1 MASTTELAAL
11 IHQLRGASKLQRLKL
26 LALAWRQ
33 LRALS
38 AYDLKVL
45 AREAGI
51 EGLERL
57 LEELRDREG
66 INPAALL
73 RAIEQAVNADPS
85 ALRALLH
92 DVSSAHSDPERVT
105 EAKALAE
112 RWLAEAVGPFE
123 PVPEPVSLP
132 RPDDRIEPEPS
143 VRGPVPRSLPDAEGQ
158 SDPQP
163 QPPAAAKLAAPEVA
177 LPAASESVTAV
188 SAGASV
194 AQAREVREPEPRR
207 PARLVQRGRGERFAE
222 QLREAMTARQRLQVV
237 RAWTGRPHALAE
249 EDLAAALRVLPSGW
263 VRRRAL
269 VAVLAAGVPAD
280 LDAACGLIEQVAE
293 SPTTRLWAY
302 TELVQRASTGLL
314 AANAV
319 LAANL
324 PASVRRRL
332 RNRLHLRAG

>member
-92 DVSSAHSDPERVT
+92 DVSSAHSDPERVS

-112 RWLAEAVGPFE
+112 RWLAEAVGPLE
-123 PVPEPVSLP
+123 PEPVTVEPLE
-132 RPDDRIEPEPS
+132 DRIEPEPG
-143 VRGPVPRSLPDAEGQ
+143 VRGPVPPSPSAAAARPE
-158 SDPQP
+158 
-163 QPPAAAKLAAPEVA
+163 PPALANSERAAPERA
-177 LPAASESVTAV
+177 LPAALESVTPGPAV
-188 SAGASV
+188 ASST
-194 AQAREVREPEPRR
+194 QAREAREPEPRR
-207 PARLVQRGRGERFAE
+207 PDRLVQNGRSERFAE
-222 QLREAMTARQRLQVV
+222 ELEAAVTARQKLRVV
-237 RAWTGRPHALAE
+237 HAWSGRPRALADE
-249 EDLAAALRVLPSGW
+249 NLVAALSGLPSGW

-269 VAVLAAGVPAD
+269 AAVLRAGVPAD
-280 LDAACGLIEQVAE
+280 LDAACRLIEQIAK

-302 TELVQRASTGLL
+302 TELAQRATGELL
-314 AANAV
+314 TADVMQAAD
-319 LAANL
+319 L
-324 PASVRRRL
+324 PARLRRRL
-332 RNRLHLRAG
+332 HNRLHLRAG